1 MTRNIKNPYA
11 VAKCLRRRA
20 VSTHSDAIGS
30 IYKDFLISSKTG
42 HFEDKRSFSQ
52 HPSSKTGIFED
63 GLYCAGIIFQ
73 EVDTN
78 LQMSTDNTRYFC
90 RKLKSAYSHGQEKLF
105 KDIGFLHRSQ
115 HYYCSWKKK
124 GNSRKSQNSA

>member
-11 VAKCLRRRA
+11 VAKCLRQRA

-42 HFEDKRSFSQ
+42 
-52 HPSSKTGIFED
+52 IFED

-73 EVDTN
+73 EVGTN
-78 LQMSTDNTRYFC
+78 LQMSADKTLYLC
-90 RKLKSAYSHGQEKLF
+90 CKLKVGILTWTEETF
-105 KDIGFLHRSQ
+105 
-115 HYYCSWKKK
+115 
-124 GNSRKSQNSA
+124 